1 MRQPAKHAYRR
12 PPRGSSRARI
22 AATLATMITV
32 VAGFSLATQ
41 LAGAPGY
48 SNEFTGVL
56 TSASRTTMHAVS
68 LEKGEFTASLSF
80 EGTPPASAMTAQL
93 TLQNAAGKVVA
104 TDWGTSP
111 VRVTASVPAGDY
123 RVLVSSRWPLKQ
135 RNLGYRLTIQLTP
148 TGAPTPSPTV
158 GSSGSPSTSP
168 SATAG
173 PSPTQT
179 PTPST
184 SPTPTTVPTATPS
197 PTASSL
203 PTTSPSP
210 TPTPTPSPTATPSTG
225 SGDLVSA
232 NCGTWVLYQVSSET
246 DLDRLRPKIE
256 AALAL
261 PGVTGFS
268 VRFPWSAA
276 DITGSATSAPIL
288 EKAKQI
294 AQGQGKAL
302 SIRFMA
308 GSMTPA
314 RVFDSGASY
323 YLSSTGAKV
332 PLPWDNATG
341 SNAVFVQA
349 YQQYVAKL
357 AAWSRANG
365 VNLLHLSWYG
375 QDWAEL
381 NHGAELRA
389 APGYSQDAWLSGH
402 KRLIDVAVAQ
412 ASSTLSVELPL
423 SGYGPLS
430 GGQSE
435 DLAEY
440 IVSKLGNNNPQFFI
454 QANGWDETQEWGS
467 PSTEVETQF
476 DRIWKLPV
484 LRGLQMI
491 QPDGYDW
498 TRVYDRLEASD
509 ATYAEVYL
517 PSFWQVP
524 GPSPTYSHN
533 TSERIAQLEAE
544 IAAFDRTVCK

>member
-1 MRQPAKHAYRR
+1 MRQSARHVYRR
-12 PPRGSSRARI
+12 PPRATSRGRV
-22 AATLATMITV
+22 AATLAAMVTA

-41 LAGAPGY
+41 LVGAPGF

-56 TSASRTTMHAVS
+56 TSAGRTATHPLS
-68 LEKGEFTASLSF
+68 LEKGTFAASLAF
-80 EGTPPASAMTAQL
+80 EGNPPAPGMTAQL
-93 TLQNAAGKVVA
+93 SLQNAAGKVVV
-104 TDWGTSP
+104 TEWGTSP
-111 VRVTASVPAGDY
+111 VRITASVPAGEY
-123 RVLVSSRWPLKQ
+123 RVVVSSRWPLNK
-135 RNLGYRLTIQLTP
+135 RDLRYRLTTQLTP
-148 TGAPTPSPTV
+148 AAS
-158 GSSGSPSTSP
+158 
-168 SATAG
+168 
-173 PSPTQT
+173 
-179 PTPST
+179 
-184 SPTPTTVPTATPS
+184 ATPS
-197 PTASSL
+197 PTASSS
-203 PTTSPSP
+203 TSPSP
-210 TPTPTPSPTATPSTG
+210 SSSPSATATTAPSPTSTPTPSPTPTQPPSPTSSPSPTASSTPTPSPSPSPTA
-225 SGDLVSA
+225 SPSADPGDLVSA
-232 NCGTWVLYQVSSET
+232 NCGTWVLYQVSSEA

-288 EKAKQI
+288 EKARQI
-294 AQGQGKAL
+294 AQGKGKAL

-314 RVFDSGASY
+314 RVFDAGASY
-323 YLSSTGAKV
+323 YLSPSGAKV

-341 SNAVFVQA
+341 SHSVFVQA
-349 YQQYVAKL
+349 YDQYVGKL

-365 VNLLHLSWYG
+365 VTLLHLSWYG

-389 APGYSQDAWLSGH
+389 APGYNQDAWLAGQ
-402 KRLIDVAVAQ
+402 KQLIDVA
-412 ASSTLSVELPL
+412 ASHSSASFSVELPL

-440 IVSKLGNNNPQFFI
+440 VVAKMGTNNPRFFI

-476 DRIWKLPV
+476 DRIWTLPV

-498 TRVYDRLEASD
+498 TKVYDRLEATD

-524 GPSPTYSHN
+524 GPSAAYNHN
-533 TSERIAQLEAE
+533 TLERIAQLEAE
-544 IAAFDRTVCK
+544 IAAFDTAVCK